1 MKRQIRRNVFE
12 TNSSS
17 MHSLTV
23 MKRDDKYTPEE
34 ILEGLYLHRDKDTGE
49 ESCVW
54 EPWEHDLEFGR
65 SPFRALGTFIKNS
78 LHLH

>member
-34 ILEGLYLHRDKDTGE
+34 ILEGLYLH
-49 ESCVW
+49 
-54 EPWEHDLEFGR
+54 
-65 SPFRALGTFIKNS
+65 
-78 LHLH
+78 